1 MSYHTNTPT
10 HDKGDVKFQLQDLAK
25 MREMV
30 NLVIGDMSD
39 KFERLENVVIKLVLV
54 LKMYEGY
61 GPEENNNNRVVRPR

>member
-1 MSYHTNTPT
+1 MSYHTNTPP

-39 KFERLENVVIKLVLV
+39 KFEK
-54 LKMYEGY
+54 
-61 GPEENNNNRVVRPR
+61 VRKCGNKASISARDV